1 VSPARGPGRPSEEP
15 VSVQTRFERFPVSI
29 RGAFVMRGADGDP
42 HAIHVEWARLARLPS
57 GATRPVVLEDRM
69 LTVSPVRDLFVP
81 FEVGILDL
89 EPGWYEIRSA
99 LRVDAGKTWEFAGRA
114 FSVPWARADIRRG
127 SIQVGKGLEVGG
139 LTFEVDRIELGPDRA
154 VVHWGGEPEGALA
167 LLIADGSELEV
178 LPPHAVTRLLEP
190 RDPEGNRTV
199 SYPVPKSCRSLEV
212 LIHLPGGER
221 SAPIPLPTR

>member
-1 VSPARGPGRPSEEP
+1 MSPARGPTTPSEGP

-69 LTVSPVRDLFVP
+69 LAVSPVRDLFVP
-81 FEVGILDL
+81 FEVGVIDL

-99 LRVDAGKTWEFAGRA
+99 LRVDAGKTWEFSGRA
-114 FSVPWARADIRRG
+114 FSVPWPRADVRRG
-127 SIQVGKGLEVGG
+127 SIPVGVRLEVGG
-139 LTFEVDRIELGPDRA
+139 RTFEVDRVELGPDRA
-154 VVHWGGEPEGALA
+154 VVHWGGEPDGATA
-167 LLIADGSELEV
+167 LLMVDGSELEV

-190 RDPEGNRTV
+190 RDPEVNRTI
-199 SYPVPKSCRSLEV
+199 SYPVPKSCRSLGV
-212 LIHLPGGER
+212 LIELRGGER
-221 SAPIPLPTR
+221 SAQTALPSR